1 MYDYVEV
8 THGVNS
14 ATDQIKAKT
23 SSDSYWAEYQ
33 AGFDIRIGD
42 VVLNKYDNP
51 NGVLV
56 KEGESISESGIYF
69 IAEGAT
75 AYWTGAVSD
84 LILIGEKK
92 NSNYSSKVMT
102 KGIVSLENVES
113 KIGML
118 CKEITLSPDELTA
131 NYWF

>member
-1 MYDYVEV
+1 MAEGDLVRVKHLLNWNAKLSEYVAGTTEVTVTVTPPATPSECTIIVEV

-23 SSDSYWAEYQ
+23 TSDSYWAEYQ

-56 KEGESISESGIYF
+56 KEGESISESVF
-69 IAEGAT
+69 T
-75 AYWTGAVSD
+75 LLPKV
-84 LILIGEKK
+84 LRLIGL
-92 NSNYSSKVMT
+92 VQ
-102 KGIVSLENVES
+102 
-113 KIGML
+113 
-118 CKEITLSPDELTA
+118 
-131 NYWF
+131 

>member
-1 MYDYVEV
+1 ME
-8 THGVNS
+8 
-14 ATDQIKAKT
+14 
-23 SSDSYWAEYQ
+23 
-33 AGFDIRIGD
+33 
-42 VVLNKYDNP
+42 L
-51 NGVLV
+51 LV

-131 NYWF
+131 NYWFNFPSSSKDVIERLYLDHCKIEMMADKMFSYFNNASVRYIKIVG

>member
-1 MYDYVEV
+1 MAGTTEVTVTVTPPATPSECTIIVEV

-102 KGIVSLENVES
+102 KGIVSL
-113 KIGML
+113 
-118 CKEITLSPDELTA
+118 
-131 NYWF
+131 